1 MLDIKLIREQP
12 DLVRTKLTQTGVD
25 PAEVE
30 RVLEADA
37 RRRKCSMSWMTSA
50 RGRARES
57 KELGKASPEEREKKR
72 AEMRQLGEE
81 ISAGEQRADRPRRGM
96 RTPPA
101 DAAQSAARLGARRQG

>member
-12 DLVRTKLTQTGVD
+12 DLVRTKLSQTGVD

-37 RRRKCSMSWMTSA
+37 RRRKTQGELDDKRA
-50 RGRARES
+50 RRARES

-72 AEMRQLGEE
+72 AEMRALGEE
-81 ISAGEQRADRPRRGM
+81 ISAGEKELKIGRASCRERVFL
-96 RTPPA
+96 
-101 DAAQSAARLGARRQG
+101 SV